1 LYSIDYLAA
10 AHGPA
15 PVTGSIRVSP
25 EDFQVI
31 EIPAFSPSGDG
42 EHCFVHIRK
51 TLMNT
56 AQVAKLLAKHAGLPH
71 SKVSWAGMK
80 DRNAVTEQWFSVHL
94 ANKPEP
100 DWYTL
105 NSDSIKVLE
114 VSRHQRKLKKG
125 VLKGNQFYLRVTGI
139 QGDIDA
145 LKDRYETILDHGVPN
160 YFGEQRFGF
169 RGRNIHKALAMFRNP
184 KRRQNRHERGIYLSA
199 ARSLLFN
206 AVLDRRVRDHSWNKL
221 LPGEVCMLNGSNSVF
236 SSENESGLEQRLV
249 DFDIHPTGPM
259 WGEGDLKTTG
269 ECKELEMANAHEHI
283 EFAQGLERAHLKQ
296 ERRSLRLEPRFFQMQ
311 IIGDSVSFNFELPPG
326 SYATAVLHEL
336 VAPQV
341 HNLS

>member
-1 LYSIDYLAA
+1 MYSIDSLAA
-10 AHGPA
+10 AYGPA
-15 PVTGSIRVSP
+15 PITGTIRAMP

-42 EHCFVHIRK
+42 EHCFLNIRK

-56 AQVAKLLAKHAGLPH
+56 AQVAKLVARHAGLPP

-100 DWYTL
+100 DWSAL

-114 VSRHQRKLKKG
+114 VHRHLRKLKKG
-125 VLKGNQFYLRVTGI
+125 VLKGNQFYLRVTDI
-139 QGDIDA
+139 KGDIEV
-145 LKDRYETILDHGVPN
+145 LKDRYEMILDHGVPN

-169 RGRNIHKALAMFRNP
+169 RGRNIYKALAMFRNP

-206 AVLDRRVRDHSWNKL
+206 AVLDRRVRDHSWNKIM
-221 LPGEVCMLNGSNSVF
+221 PGEICMLDGSKSVF
-236 SSENESGLEQRLV
+236 SSENETGLQQRLAE
-249 DFDIHPTGPM
+249 FDIHPTGPM
-259 WGEGDLKTTG
+259 WGEGDLTSTG
-269 ECKELEMANAHEHI
+269 ECNELEMTVSQLHE
-283 EFAQGLERAHLKQ
+283 EFAQGLEKARMKQ
-296 ERRSLRLEPRFFQMQ
+296 ERRSLRLEPKFFQMQ
-311 IIGDSVSFNFELPPG
+311 ISGDTVSFNFELPPG

-336 VAPQV
+336 IAPQV

>member
-1 LYSIDYLAA
+1 MYSIDSLAT
-10 AHGPA
+10 AHGAA
-15 PVTGSIRVSP
+15 PITGSIRATP

-42 EHCFVHIRK
+42 EHCILHIRK
-51 TLMNT
+51 RLMNT
-56 AQVAKLLAKHAGLPH
+56 AQVAKLVARHANLPL

-94 ANKPEP
+94 GNKPEP
-100 DWYTL
+100 DWSEL

-114 VSRHQRKLKKG
+114 VHRHQRKLKKG
-125 VLKGNQFYLRVTGI
+125 VLKGNQFYLRVTDV
-139 QGDIDA
+139 QGDIEA
-145 LKDRYETILDHGVPN
+145 LKDRYETILDRGVPN

-169 RGRNIHKALAMFRNP
+169 RGRNVYKALAMFRNP

-206 AVLDRRVRDHSWNKL
+206 AVLDHRVRNDSWNKI
-221 LPGEVCMLNGSNSVF
+221 LPGEICMLSGSKSIF
-236 SSENESGLEQRLV
+236 STENETGLQQRLD

-259 WGEGDLKTTG
+259 WGEGELASLG
-269 ECKELEMANAHEHI
+269 QCRELELAVIHEHD
-283 EFAQGLERAHLKQ
+283 EFAKGLESARLKQ
-296 ERRSLRLEPRFFQMQ
+296 ERRSLRLEPKFFQMH
-311 IIGDSVSFNFELPPG
+311 IVGDTVSFNFELPPG

-336 VAPQV
+336 MVPREPAAT
-341 HNLS
+341 